1 MLSEPDTQTD
11 YSDLLMGDFNEN
23 APEKFT
29 DVILSARRIAVMS
42 LIPEASEATGV
53 NADTLRGMWWVE
65 SRSGH
70 PDMMVSP
77 TGAKGDWQFTKET
90 QANMFLQHG
99 PKIAQNLEESGF
111 LAEAEQMR
119 FLTRGLRNLAI
130 EKYDIA
136 AGNLALDQTESDE
149 LFQGRSLSWSGDI
162 APVNTTFFA
171 NPDSYETFDATS
183 MTSAFNTANTV
194 PATSF
199 TEMIDETRLN
209 LPATMTFTAAYY
221 IKDIA
226 EQAGVDASDYDNA
239 GALYAGYNIGP
250 GNAAR
255 LAGEL
260 ADTPNAMAAIGS
272 AAEKNPAFFGNNAT
286 GTEALANYQSS
297 VDGWRDFE
305 LYRLAPTPA
314 LVESISGG
322 LREHG
327 LETDINPYDIY
338 NNVLEDRGFYERA
351 DFIHRNRDLPADDV
365 MKYAGMPVGNLDR
378 VIQEVMENPFDTTID
393 PEHYILSA
401 DQKAL
406 LVLNEPTEEG
416 FAPIP

>member
-1 MLSEPDTQTD
+1 
-11 YSDLLMGDFNEN
+11 
-23 APEKFT
+23 
-29 DVILSARRIAVMS
+29 
-42 LIPEASEATGV
+42 
-53 NADTLRGMWWVE
+53 
-65 SRSGH
+65 
-70 PDMMVSP
+70 MMVSP

-90 QANMFLQHG
+90 QANMFLLHG

-111 LAEAEQMR
+111 LAEAQQMR

-130 EKYDIA
+130 DKYDID
-136 AGNLALDQTESDE
+136 AGNLALDQTESDH
-149 LFQGRSLSWSGDI
+149 LFQGKPLSWGGDI
-162 APVNTTFFA
+162 APVNSTFFA
-171 NPDSYETFDATS
+171 NPESYETYDSGS
-183 MTSAFNTANTV
+183 MTSSFNTANTV

-199 TEMIDETRLN
+199 AEMIDNTRLN

-226 EQAGVDASDYDNA
+226 EQAGVDPSNYDNA

-286 GTEALANYQSS
+286 GSEALANYQSS
-297 VDGWRDFE
+297 LDGWRNFE

-314 LVESISGG
+314 LVANISGG
-322 LREHG
+322 LQDYG
-327 LETDINPYDIY
+327 METDINPYDIY

-351 DFIHRNRDLPADDV
+351 DFMQRNKDLPADDI
-365 MKYAGMPVGNLDR
+365 MKYAGMPIGNLAMS
-378 VIQEVMENPFDTTID
+378 IQESMDNPFDTRID
-393 PEHYILSA
+393 PENYILSA

-406 LVLNEPTEEG
+406 LILNEPAEEG
-416 FAPIP
+416 FAPTPQG